1 MKKNI
6 FAVLVCLVFTCLMLL
21 AEETAQTPQT
31 PPTPAVKEVDGC
43 WYAYMEFTGPYS
55 EMQNGINTFMTQ
67 FFGQGLT
74 PGGSAVSMYLNS
86 PGTVKPEELKWAF
99 GFVVSPEAAPKEPV
113 KKMEV
118 KKQLAVVYLHKGP
131 YPNLPKA
138 HEIARKFVKD
148 NGYTINGPVYEK
160 YLNNP
165 MEVTPEGLETE
176 IIIPVEKK

>member
-6 FAVLVCLVFTCLMLL
+6 SVVLVCLVFTGMMLFP
-21 AEETAQTPQT
+21 AEAVQAPV
-31 PPTPAVKEVDGC
+31 VKEVEGF
-43 WYAYMEFTGPYS
+43 WYAYMEFTGPYND
-55 EMQNGINTFMTQ
+55 MQKGIDAFMTQ
-67 FFGQGLT
+67 FFGQALT

-86 PGTVKPEELKWAF
+86 PETVKPEELKWTF
-99 GFVVSPEAAPKEPV
+99 GFTVAPETAPKEPV

-118 KKQLAVVYLHKGP
+118 KKHLGVVYLHKGP
-131 YPNLPKA
+131 YANLSKSY
-138 HEIARKFVKD
+138 EIARKFVMD

-176 IIIPVEKK
+176 IIIPVEKKK